1 VGHSE
6 DSRVTTG
13 GGFDKSFPVE
23 SADFGVPF
31 RHTLG
36 TTFSFS
42 LAVGNPIEGCTK
54 LQGDFYSDKTVLL
67 KGGGC
72 EFCVKAKRAQE
83 KGAKAVMV
91 ANTGDS
97 GEVLVH
103 ITVGSCGQVG
113 VCLFVLH

>member
-1 VGHSE
+1 MGHSE

-42 LAVGNPIEGCTK
+42 LAVGNPIEGCIK